1 MASILT
7 HVVTW
12 MSASLAAE
20 RARWLLW
27 SPVGLGVGI
36 GLYFTLR
43 TEPPIWIGPMAIL
56 IAIGCGILGRRR
68 DYLLLVTIAFGLV
81 AGGFAL
87 AQWRTFSVGHVVLE
101 RAVSSTTVS
110 GRVAS
115 VEQLADGTRVIL
127 EKVRIGALE
136 AHATPERIRLRL
148 RGKAVD
154 LLPGVWLQVRAW
166 ISPPPP
172 PAMPGA
178 CDFQFHYY
186 FQEIGATGFAMGR
199 TRIVANGDDQLTL
212 AHRWESF
219 RERLTTRIRDSIGGT
234 PGAVAAALITGDR
247 GAIPEEVNEAYR
259 NSGIYHLLSISGM
272 HIGLVA
278 GLIFALVRAGLAL
291 VPAVALRYPI
301 KKWAA
306 IVTLCGAL
314 FYTLLAGAT
323 VPTQRSFL
331 MMGLVLAA
339 ILVDRQGISMRF
351 VAIAAT
357 IILAFQPEALLNAS
371 FQMSFAA
378 VVALI
383 AAYEVWGQDLAR
395 GKDKGLT
402 RRIALYVAAVA
413 LTTVIATVATA
424 PFSVYH
430 FNRVALYGLLGNLI
444 AVPLSSVWVMS
455 AAVIGMVLM
464 PFDLEDLGLVP
475 MGWGIDVINASAA
488 KIASADWAVT
498 TIAAMPPSALLAMV
512 IGGLWICLWRGR
524 WRRLGAV
531 AVIAGIVLAS
541 FAVPPDILA
550 DGNARLFAFTS
561 GDGRMMVSS
570 RTGARFEREIWL
582 RRAGYDV
589 GEEESW
595 PRTNRSKDLRCDTAR
610 CVWEAKGEI
619 VAFTTERAA
628 LIDDC
633 RTASIVVSAV
643 PVPGRRCPSAK
654 VLVDRFD
661 LWRGG
666 THAIWIEKDGVKIES
681 VNGVRGTRPW
691 VIHQG
696 SSRTRERAT
705 PETET
710 SDEEDSPEVQ
720 DSEVE
725 RD

>member
-1 MASILT
+1 MASTLAR
-7 HVVTW
+7 VVTW
-12 MSASLAAE
+12 MGASLAAE

-36 GLYFTLR
+36 GLYFSLR
-43 TEPPIWIGPMAIL
+43 AEPSIWIGPSGIL
-56 IAIGCGILGRRR
+56 FALCVGFLGRRR
-68 DYLLLVTIAFGLV
+68 DFLLLAAVALGLI
-81 AGGFAL
+81 AGGFTL
-87 AQWRTFSVGHVVLE
+87 AQWRTIGVEHVVLE
-101 RAVSSTTVS
+101 RAVPSATVS

-136 AHATPERIRLRL
+136 APMTPERVRLRL
-148 RGKAVD
+148 RGKASD
-154 LLPGVWLQVRAW
+154 LLPGVWLQVRARM
-166 ISPPPP
+166 SPPPP

-178 CDFQFHYY
+178 YDFQFLYY
-186 FQEIGATGFAMGR
+186 FQEIGATGFALGR
-199 TRIVANGDDQLTL
+199 TRILADGDAQLTL
-212 AHRWESF
+212 AHRWEGF

-234 PGAVAAALITGDR
+234 SGAVAAALITGDR

-278 GLIFALVRAGLAL
+278 GLLFGLVRAGLAL
-291 VPAVALRYPI
+291 FPFVALRYPI

-306 IVTLCGAL
+306 IVALCGAL

-339 ILVDRQGISMRF
+339 MLVDRQGISMRF

-357 IILAFQPEALLNAS
+357 VILVFQPEALLNAS

-383 AAYEVWGQDLAR
+383 AAYEVWGQAFAR
-395 GKDKGLT
+395 GRDKGLA
-402 RRIALYVAAVA
+402 RRIALYVGAVA
-413 LTTVIATVATA
+413 LTTVIATIATA

-430 FNRVALYGLLGNLI
+430 FNRVALYGLLGNLV
-444 AVPLSSVWVMS
+444 AVPLSSVWVMP
-455 AAVIGMVLM
+455 AAVVGMVLM
-464 PFDLEDLGLVP
+464 PFGLEDFGLVP

-488 KIASADWAVT
+488 AIASADWAVT
-498 TIAAMPPSALLAMV
+498 TVSAMPPSALLAMV
-512 IGGLWICLWRGR
+512 LGGLWICLWRGR
-524 WRRLGAV
+524 WRHIGAV
-531 AVIAGIVLAS
+531 GVAAGIAVAS
-541 FAVPPDILA
+541 VAGPPDILA
-550 DGNARLFAFTS
+550 DGNGRLFAFAS
-561 GDGRMMVSS
+561 GDGRMLVSS
-570 RTGARFEREIWL
+570 RTAARFEREIWL

-589 GEEESW
+589 GREESW
-595 PRTNRSKDLRCDTAR
+595 SRASGGNDLRCDSAGCIWQVR
-610 CVWEAKGEI
+610 GEI

-633 RTASIVVSAV
+633 RTAGIVVSAV

-654 VLVDRFD
+654 LLIDRFD
-661 LWRGG
+661 LWRNG
-666 THAIWIEKDGVKIES
+666 THAIWIEKDGVRIES
-681 VNGVRGTRPW
+681 VNGVRGDRPW
-691 VIHQG
+691 VIQPG
-696 SSRTRERAT
+696 LGRSRTRTA

-710 SDEEDSPEVQ
+710 SDEDDSPEV
-720 DSEVE
+720 SETELE